1 MGQVACRYKGS
12 SGESWALIWGPAS
25 GQGGVCEWTGNNH
38 GGNYLEVG
46 KTRVSSQFIT
56 SYCGFSQGSSLLGLP

>member
-1 MGQVACRYKGS
+1 MGS
-12 SGESWALIWGPAS
+12 SGEFWALIQGPAL

-46 KTRVSSQFIT
+46 KTQVSSKFIT
-56 SYCGFSQGSSLLGLP
+56 SYCGFSLGSFLSGLP